1 VEKEANR
8 PSTEQQKRLMQ
19 SMGQLW
25 LQEEVRSLEQRVSTV
40 VSPLLVPD
48 ASALLR
54 HLPQAKQLAA
64 SRQFIIVVPTSG
76 QHKFLFCKIATFLNI
91 FLLVCP
97 KQKIKKISS

>member
-1 VEKEANR
+1 
-8 PSTEQQKRLMQ
+8 
-19 SMGQLW
+19 MGQLW

-64 SRQFIIVVPTSG
+64 SRQFVIVVPISG
-76 QHKFLFCKIATFLNI
+76 QHTIIYFSSHLIDTEIDFLFTF
-91 FLLVCP
+91 V
-97 KQKIKKISS
+97 